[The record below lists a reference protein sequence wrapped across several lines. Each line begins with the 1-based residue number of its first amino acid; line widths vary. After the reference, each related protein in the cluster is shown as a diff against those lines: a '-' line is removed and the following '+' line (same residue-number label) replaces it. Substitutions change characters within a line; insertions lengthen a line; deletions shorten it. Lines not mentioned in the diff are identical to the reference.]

1 MGLPPGLVNTN
12 SLRAGVLRTHPLLVP
27 WSAHTFPVRD
37 HIGLLRPLSLPS
49 LPTKEQ
55 FDPNQVFPLPP
66 PSPSSGTEVLLFSDG
81 SKAGSK
87 VGAAFVHLHP
97 SGSIIKS
104 HLLPLPWYMSVFDA
118 ELYAASCALQY
129 AATLNSHSKVVSLS
143 IDNQATISA
152 SSRLGYSYLAH
163 LLHDIRN
170 ATIALSHSGCITQV
184 GWTPRHSSITGND
197 LADAAA
203 KLVAEGTPSVDFP
216 WSYSHLCSQVRSQL
230 LQEWQTWHKP
240 RDDFPFPPST
250 KLSAIFALP
259 RHAATR
265 LFQMKLSASYLLGH
279 PNRHRPEPGL

>member
-1 MGLPPGLVNTN
+1 
-12 SLRAGVLRTHPLLVP
+12 
-27 WSAHTFPVRD
+27 
-37 HIGLLRPLSLPS
+37 
-49 LPTKEQ
+49 
-55 FDPNQVFPLPP
+55 
-66 PSPSSGTEVLLFSDG
+66 
-81 SKAGSK
+81 
-87 VGAAFVHLHP
+87 
-97 SGSIIKS
+97 
-104 HLLPLPWYMSVFDA
+104 MSVFDA

-129 AATLNSHSKVVSLS
+129 AATLNSHPKVVSLS

-152 SSRLGYSYLAH
+152 ISRPGYSYLAH

-184 GWTPRHSSITGND
+184 GWTPGHSGITGND

-203 KLVAEGTPSVDFP
+203 KLAAEGTPSVDFP

-240 RDDFPFPPST
+240 RDDFPFSPST

-265 LFQMKLSASYLLGH
+265 LFQMKLSVSYLLGH
-279 PNRHRPEPGL
+279 PNWHRPEPGLCLRCEEDIETTEHALLCCPARQYARESFPETLDLKSAWYDATATGMLATFVQRTLTAYPPGFTPPEVIDTPLPHSPSPS